1 MSHKITFADNI
12 FFLAMKIKTLK
23 KALVLDID
31 RDLFGKSIDEEIR
44 FLASALDE
52 IYTFLKDSQVI
63 IDRTENLKNIQRLKL
78 QFCYLLKSILDGTG
92 SMSLALEEYYEEY
105 RIVRTDYLQDI
116 EKIRDSISGITEKS
130 IEEKYIISEEEYR
143 SLFSQE
149 D

>member
-31 RDLFGKSIDEEIR
+31 RDLFGKSIDKEIR
-44 FLASALDE
+44 SQASALDE